1 MFSNG
6 GIWTRSIDEFSDWL
20 VSYRGNL
27 PSTVRL
33 RRCHLRA
40 LAAAHLR
47 RSPWRVTENDL
58 AGWIAQQG
66 WARATAASYRATI
79 QMFYQWAVKTKQTRR
94 NPAEDLSGGGKVRAL
109 PRGIP
114 EKALTAALRNATDR
128 DRLIII
134 LGAWGGLRRSEIA
147 SLRWDNRNGQHL
159 WVTGKGEHQR
169 RAPGKG
175 IVARELDAEQTR
187 REQGG
192 MGTGFRY
199 PHPDS
204 AYVFPGRDGDRPMSP
219 ESIGRAASAALP
231 ADYSTHSLRHRF
243 GTYSYATTHD
253 LRAVQEALGHHS
265 PTVTQIY
272 TYLSDDALDAL
283 ADAIQP
289 PERTDQ

>member
-1 MFSNG
+1 MFGNG
-6 GIWTRSIDEFSDWL
+6 GAWTQAIDEFSDWL
-20 VSYRGNL
+20 ISYRGNL
-27 PSTVRL
+27 PSTVAL

-40 LAAAHLR
+40 LATAHLR

-58 AGWIAQQG
+58 AGWIARQD
-66 WARATAASYRATI
+66 WARATMNSYRSTI
-79 QMFYQWAVKTKQTRR
+79 QMFYTWAVKTKHSKR
-94 NPAEDLSGGGKVRAL
+94 NPAEDLHGGGKVRAL

-114 EKALTAALRNATDR
+114 EKALTAALRRATDR
-128 DRLIII
+128 DRLIIV
-134 LGAWGGLRRSEIA
+134 LGAWGGLRRGEIA
-147 SLRWDNRNGQHL
+147 GLRWDNRNGRHL

-169 RAPGKG
+169 RAPGAG
-175 IVARELDAEQTR
+175 IVARELDAEQAR
-187 REQGG
+187 RHAGR

-204 AYVFPGRDGDRPMSP
+204 PFVFPGRDGDKPMSP
-219 ESIGRAASAALP
+219 ESIGRAASLALP

-243 GTYSYATTHD
+243 GAFSYAATRD

-272 TYLSDDALDAL
+272 TCLSDDALDAL

-289 PERTDQ
+289 KRDD